1 MSYSSSWVRWF
12 DVDDES
18 FYYTFNSGTQSLYFD
33 LSNRSIPIGIYVS
46 EIARIIATVQHNNWF
61 PLYANNVEEIREMVD
76 DTVDISTDV
85 FPTLYRRE
93 NGTVVVIPDEEFD
106 DWSDVFGESSTNSS
120 DSNDT
125 NN

>member
-1 MSYSSSWVRWF
+1 MSYSSSWIRWF

-18 FYYTFNSGTQSLYFD
+18 FYYTFNSGTQSLYFN
-33 LSNRSIPIGIYVS
+33 LSDRSIPIGIYVS
-46 EIARIIATVQHNNWF
+46 EIARILAIVRHNNWF
-61 PLYANNVEEIREMVD
+61 PLYVDNVEEIREMVD
-76 DTVDISTDV
+76 DTVDNSTDT

-106 DWSDVFGESSTNSS
+106 DWSDVFGESSDDTS
-120 DSNDT
+120 DT